1 MAESGERRARAFDQ
15 PFADAFPEVRDAVV
29 KHEISGRDLGGA
41 TTSYGRTTISV
52 LAGNFQG
59 RIPCPHPQCHAG
71 GFEIERI
78 VDQMVKARRRPGKEY
93 SSAPDGSGIATGSRA
108 SIASATPSS
117 SSFDPARGPRSPNA
131 DGVCSKLLAL
141 PSSRGDPFAALRPG
155 SLRVHRPCKGEAV
168 GRASVSRAAGRRGS
182 PPLPLR
188 RRSRPLADPEA
199 GRREIE

>member
-1 MAESGERRARAFDQ
+1 MSGDERMAESGERRARAFDQ

-29 KHEISGRDLGGA
+29 EYEISGRDLGGA

-117 SSFDPARGPRSPNA
+117 SSFDPARPPRSCAAEGEIRLTGSGSHPSSAEN
-131 DGVCSKLLAL
+131 LAGNLL
-141 PSSRGDPFAALRPG
+141 PSPV
-155 SLRVHRPCKGEAV
+155 RVWT
-168 GRASVSRAAGRRGS
+168 
-182 PPLPLR
+182 
-188 RRSRPLADPEA
+188 
-199 GRREIE
+199 